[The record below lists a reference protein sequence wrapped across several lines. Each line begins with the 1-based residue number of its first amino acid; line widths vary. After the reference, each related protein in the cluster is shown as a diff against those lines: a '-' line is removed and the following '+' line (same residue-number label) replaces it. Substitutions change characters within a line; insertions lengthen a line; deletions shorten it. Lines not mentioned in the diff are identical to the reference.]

1 MAVKDSNS
9 APNVVLQEA
18 RYRGIPLGGSYSA
31 QIHGAHTPDGQ
42 KHIHVYDRTNQ
53 IFAMN
58 IDGTA
63 HDQSHQTQIP
73 NQVAKAMQNLFPEF
87 TIPAN
92 RFIESTPPSS
102 FNTLAG
108 RFLAEEK

>member
-1 MAVKDSNS
+1 MADKDSNS

-18 RYRGIPLGGSYSA
+18 RRRGIPLGCRYSA
-31 QIHGAHTPDGQ
+31 QIHGAHTPDGR
-42 KHIHVYDRTNQ
+42 KHIHVYDKTNQ

-63 HDQSHQTQIP
+63 RDQSHQTQIP

-87 TIPAN
+87 TIPPN
-92 RFIESTPPSS
+92 RFVESMPQSS
-102 FNTLAG
+102 LNTITG
-108 RFLAEEK
+108 RVLVEEK